1 MTEDGGV
8 AGEARTGE
16 AATGEAATGEA
27 ATGEARTGEA
37 RTGEARTGE
46 AATGGASD
54 LAAVLQ
60 ALADP
65 ARLRVVE
72 VLSRSP
78 RRAGDLADAVGVP
91 APTMS
96 KHLRVLLA
104 AGIVADERGARD
116 ARVRVFRLR
125 RESVVAVRAWLDQVQ
140 AHWDEQLKAFKAHVE
155 REAGK

>member
-1 MTEDGGV
+1 MVEDAGAGSAV
-8 AGEARTGE
+8 AGAGAAGVVGPARGVS
-16 AATGEAATGEA
+16 
-27 ATGEARTGEA
+27 
-37 RTGEARTGE
+37 
-46 AATGGASD
+46 TGGSE

-72 VLSRSP
+72 ALSRAP
-78 RRAGDLADAVGVP
+78 QRAGVP

-104 AGIVADERGARD
+104 AGIVTDERGTRD

-140 AHWDEQLKAFKAHVE
+140 AHWDEQLRAFKAHVE
-155 REAGK
+155 REGGR

>member
-1 MTEDGGV
+1 MSEDAGAAAGVGAARGGRA
-8 AGEARTGE
+8 AG
-16 AATGEAATGEA
+16 
-27 ATGEARTGEA
+27 
-37 RTGEARTGE
+37 
-46 AATGGASD
+46 GGGRAGGGNE
-54 LAAVLQ
+54 LAVLLQ

-78 RRAGDLADAVGVP
+78 RRAGDLAEEVGVP

-104 AGIVADERGARD
+104 AGIVADERGAQD

-155 REAGK
+155 RRSGDD

>member
-1 MTEDGGV
+1 MADDAGAGGS
-8 AGEARTGE
+8 E
-16 AATGEAATGEA
+16 
-27 ATGEARTGEA
+27 
-37 RTGEARTGE
+37 
-46 AATGGASD
+46 

-65 ARLRVVE
+65 ARLQVVE
-72 VLSRSP
+72 ALSRSP
-78 RRAGDLADAVGVP
+78 QRAGDLAAAAGVP

-104 AGIVADERGARD
+104 AGIVTDERGARD

-140 AHWDEQLKAFKAHVE
+140 AHWDEQLRAFKAHVE
-155 REAGK
+155 REGGR

>member
-1 MTEDGGV
+1 MGEDAGAAPGVGV
-8 AGEARTGE
+8 AAGADRGLAGNGNEL
-16 AATGEAATGEA
+16 AT
-27 ATGEARTGEA
+27 
-37 RTGEARTGE
+37 
-46 AATGGASD
+46 
-54 LAAVLQ
+54 LLQ

-78 RRAGDLADAVGVP
+78 RRAGDLAEEVGVP

-140 AHWDEQLKAFKAHVE
+140 AHWDEQLRAFKAHVE
-155 REAGK
+155 REDER

>member
-1 MTEDGGV
+1 MGKDAGAARGVGAAAGVGAACGVRPAGGGGRSGDGI
-8 AGEARTGE
+8 EL
-16 AATGEAATGEA
+16 AT
-27 ATGEARTGEA
+27 
-37 RTGEARTGE
+37 
-46 AATGGASD
+46 
-54 LAAVLQ
+54 LLQ

-78 RRAGDLADAVGVP
+78 RRAGDLAEEVGVP
-91 APTMS
+91 ASTMS

-104 AGIVADERGARD
+104 AGIVADERGAQD

-155 REAGK
+155 RRSGDD

>member
-1 MTEDGGV
+1 MGEGAGAGAGVGAAAGIGAARGVGTARRGGA
-8 AGEARTGE
+8 AGGGGRTG
-16 AATGEAATGEA
+16 GENE
-27 ATGEARTGEA
+27 
-37 RTGEARTGE
+37 
-46 AATGGASD
+46 
-54 LAAVLQ
+54 LAGLLQ

-78 RRAGDLADAVGVP
+78 RRAGDLAEEVGVP

-104 AGIVADERGARD
+104 AGIVADERGAHD

-155 REAGK
+155 RRSGDD